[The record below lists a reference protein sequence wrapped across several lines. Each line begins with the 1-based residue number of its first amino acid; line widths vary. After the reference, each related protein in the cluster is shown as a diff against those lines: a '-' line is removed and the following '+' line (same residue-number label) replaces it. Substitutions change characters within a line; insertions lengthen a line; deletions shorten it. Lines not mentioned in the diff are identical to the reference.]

1 MTLSTILMG
10 LKSAGSFLKKNPS
23 VILALILAG
32 LIIFGFEMHRK
43 NQELKNNI
51 DKLEDKLKEVE
62 DRFKG
67 NVEALNGQI
76 EYLEGDTTYLRS
88 TLRIKDGELS
98 VLDQKLNE
106 AYFEISELKQSIG
119 ENTTIQTIYITEVSA
134 NVKDKDVSSHIDK
147 DTLGNFAVGISDT
160 GSFYSV
166 NTKTWFRFV
175 PSNNVLSLELV
186 DKYGEG
192 KSSLL
197 SASLDFGLT
206 LAKIRLENGNTR
218 VLVRAKDK
226 NGNLIPQDK
235 FRLKYINGVDFIDF
249 EPEKIEESERRMAV
263 LVGPSYGLYLDNN
276 VVKLGFGL
284 GVSVGYRLY

>member
-1 MTLSTILMG
+1 MG
-10 LKSAGSFLKKNPS
+10 LKSTGSFLKKNPS

-51 DKLEDKLKEVE
+51 DKLEDKLKEEE

-76 EYLEGDTTYLRS
+76 EYLEGDTSYLRS
-88 TLRIKDGELS
+88 TLRIKDGELG
-98 VLDQKLNE
+98 VLDQKLND

-119 ENTTIQTIYITEVSA
+119 EGTTIETIYITEVSA
-134 NVKDKDVSSHIDK
+134 DVKDKDVRSHLDK

-166 NTKTWFRFV
+166 YTKTWFRLV
-175 PSNNVLSLELV
+175 PSNDVLSLQLV

-197 SASLDFGLT
+197 NASLDFGLT
-206 LAKIRLENGNTR
+206 LAKIKLENGNTR

-249 EPEKIEESERRMAV
+249 EPEKTEKSERRMAV

>member
-1 MTLSTILMG
+1 MG

-51 DKLEDKLKEVE
+51 DKLEDKLKEEE

-134 NVKDKDVSSHIDK
+134 NVKDKDVRSHIDK

-249 EPEKIEESERRMAV
+249 EPEKTEKSERRMAV